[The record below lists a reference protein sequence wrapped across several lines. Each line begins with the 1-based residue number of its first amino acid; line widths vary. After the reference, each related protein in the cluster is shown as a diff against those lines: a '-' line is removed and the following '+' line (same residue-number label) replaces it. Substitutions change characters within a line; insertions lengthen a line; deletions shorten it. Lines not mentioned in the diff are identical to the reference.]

1 MRTRIDG
8 SCLVRFGSD
17 SIVTGSENWTAIAG
31 WISREWIEG
40 FRGQGERGTVDRG
53 GQMNRLASL
62 AAVLHMPAMDLWDVA
77 TEQDEGQIWEE
88 ARNITS
94 RKRPARTPRLF
105 LGCYRNQ
112 RSDRVGANHIESRF
126 DTERDYETGIRLY
139 DLLVLILFRLPL
151 QSGCRWHMTRRSLP
165 RSW

>member
-40 FRGQGERGTVDRG
+40 FRGQGERGTVDKG

-88 ARNITS
+88 ARDITS
-94 RKRPARTPRLF
+94 R
-105 LGCYRNQ
+105 
-112 RSDRVGANHIESRF
+112 
-126 DTERDYETGIRLY
+126 
-139 DLLVLILFRLPL
+139 ILAACPNA
-151 QSGCRWHMTRRSLP
+151 
-165 RSW
+165 